1 MFGCANIISIFII
14 VLMSLPRLALFILS
28 IVLRWII
35 KNKENSKFRFCP
47 WNWLAV
53 VVIII
58 GCLEVTPGSVSA
70 SQKQQKFPFGLC
82 PVLKNKGGIL
92 ILFFFFVKLFQNCHI
107 L

>member
-1 MFGCANIISIFII
+1 M
-14 VLMSLPRLALFILS
+14 
-28 IVLRWII
+28 
-35 KNKENSKFRFCP
+35 
-47 WNWLAV
+47 

-92 ILFFFFVKLFQNCHI
+92 ILFFFCKTSSKLSYLVTYWSYSKFGHTVEKLMEFLSLVFVTVQGSNFVYINKGVTPT
-107 L
+107 